1 MSILLETSLGDVVI
15 DLFYE
20 KCPLAA
26 KNFIKLC
33 KLKFYNNALFFDVQ
47 KNYLT
52 RVIHPNKPAT
62 SLYEILYGEQEKYF
76 VDEVFPDLKHNK
88 IGLVSTSN
96 KAPNMNNSE
105 FFITLS
111 NENLE
116 FLNGKHSIFGVVAE
130 GFDVLEKINQ
140 TYIDEN
146 NRPYKNIRI
155 LHTLILDDPFPD
167 PENLSFPNKSPERE
181 RNVIKLLGNF
191 SFLDNLRFF

>member
-1 MSILLETSLGDVVI
+1 MSVLLETSLGDIVI

-20 KCPLAA
+20 KCPLAS
-26 KNFIKLC
+26 KNFLKLC

-52 RVIHPNKPAT
+52 RILHPNKPAT
-62 SLYEILYGEQEKYF
+62 SLYEALYGEQAKYF

-116 FLNGKHSIFGVVAE
+116 FLNGKHSIFGSVAE
-130 GFDVLEKINQ
+130 GFDVLDKINQ
-140 TYIDEN
+140 TYIDES

-167 PENLSFPNKSPERE
+167 PETLSFPEKSPERE
-181 RNVIKLLGNF
+181 RNVIHNF
-191 SFLDNLRFF
+191 V